1 MKNQVSN
8 STEKAC
14 KVTHLRSTMLNIIC
28 SNIEVR
34 QLKNFNE
41 AEFLRDLRMIDWN
54 RVTTHNNPNE
64 MWDFWKHLL
73 ASVID
78 KHAPFRT
85 KRVKN
90 KRSPWITNELLREI
104 HKRDFLKRKLHLQM
118 IPFFGTV

>member
-1 MKNQVSN
+1 
-8 STEKAC
+8 
-14 KVTHLRSTMLNIIC
+14 MLNTIC

-41 AEFLRDLRMIDWN
+41 AEFLRDVRTIDWN
-54 RVTTHNNPNE
+54 CVSTHNNPNE
-64 MWDFWKHLL
+64 MLDFWKHLL

-85 KRVKN
+85 KKVKN
-90 KRSPWITNELLREI
+90 TRSPWISNELLREI

-118 IPFFGTV
+118 TPFFGTV